1 MSKLYAGIESGR
13 NRTIAV
19 VVDEKGRELG
29 RNEASSS
36 DTISSREMELGRAR
50 EALAGAMQMAG
61 ANAQAAPAKLLLSV
75 SGGVSDWQTELIN
88 VPPLAKKVEVCDA
101 PALLL
106 WALPDRRGIGII
118 ADSDSLALGRDPQDK
133 FYAVGGWGY
142 FIGDEGGAVWLG
154 REALNAISRAHDGRG
169 TPTLLTE
176 MVTTAWGLGSPAE
189 IRNIVYGGAGLA
201 TDKIAGLADLVFK
214 AAEEGDDLAEI
225 LVKNAVNEL
234 AMLVKAIDTHLVF
247 DRPPAFAVAGSL
259 LLDRPTFLKA
269 LTRRLDAMLTLGKV
283 VKVSDFALVAA
294 QSAVKL

>member
-1 MSKLYAGIESGR
+1 MSKLYAGIESGS
-13 NRTIAV
+13 NRLVAV
-19 VVDEKGRELG
+19 VADEKGRELG
-29 RNEASSS
+29 RNEIANPVATTLSLEI
-36 DTISSREMELGRAR
+36 TLGRAR
-50 EALAGAMQMAG
+50 EALARAMQTAG
-61 ANAQAAPAKLLLSV
+61 ANAQDIPATLLLSV
-75 SGGVSDWQTELIN
+75 GEEVSSWQAELVN
-88 VPPLAKKVEVCDA
+88 VPPLAERVEVCDA
-101 PALLL
+101 PELLL
-106 WALPDRRGIGII
+106 WALPDRHGIGIR
-118 ADSDSLALGRDPQDK
+118 ADSGSLALGRDPQDK

-176 MVTTAWGLGSPAE
+176 MVTTAWGLNSPAE
-189 IRNIVYGGAGLA
+189 IRNIVYGGGLA

-214 AAEEGDDLAEI
+214 ASEEGDDLAEI

-259 LLDRPTFLKA
+259 LLDHPAFLKA

-294 QSAVKL
+294 QSAVKI

>member
-1 MSKLYAGIESGR
+1 MSKLYAGIESGG
-13 NRTIAV
+13 NRTVAV

-29 RNEASSS
+29 RNEVANSTAALSLEAGLS
-36 DTISSREMELGRAR
+36 RAR
-50 EALAGAMQMAG
+50 EALAGAMQTAG
-61 ANAQAAPAKLLLSV
+61 ANAQDVPTNLMLSV
-75 SGGVSDWQTELIN
+75 NSEVSGWQTELVN
-88 VPPLAKKVEVCDA
+88 VPPLAAKVEVCNA
-101 PALLL
+101 PEVLL
-106 WALPDRRGIGII
+106 WALPDRRGIGIM
-118 ADSDSLALGRDPQDK
+118 ADSGSLALGRDPQDK
-133 FYAVGGWGY
+133 FYQVGGWGY

-169 TPTLLTE
+169 TPTMLTE
-176 MVTTAWGLGSPAE
+176 MVTSAWNLGSPAE
-189 IRNIVYGGAGLA
+189 VRSVVYGGGSFAS
-201 TDKIAGLADLVFK
+201 DKIAGLADLVFK

-259 LLDRPTFLKA
+259 LLDRPAFLKA

-294 QSAVKL
+294 QSAIKL